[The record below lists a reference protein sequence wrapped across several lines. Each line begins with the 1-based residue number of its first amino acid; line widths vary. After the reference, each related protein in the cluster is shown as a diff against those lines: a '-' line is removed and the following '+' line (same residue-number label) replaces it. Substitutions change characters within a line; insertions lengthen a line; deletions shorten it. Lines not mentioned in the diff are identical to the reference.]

1 MYKFI
6 MDGVQFPVA
15 PSKFSVKTSGKN
27 ETVELVSG
35 GEASFL
41 KSPGLVEFSF
51 DVLLPYFKYPFA
63 EYPDGFKDPAYY
75 ISFLDRLF
83 REKRP
88 FYFSVIRDLPNG
100 KVIFDTDIRVSL
112 ENFSRDENADEGFD
126 ITASIE
132 LKQYP
137 IKDKT
142 ILSFK
147 TDEEGNSVIIEE
159 KEREI
164 DKETP
169 EGYTVQKGDSLW
181 AICKAQ
187 LGDGSKCWEIAELNG
202 IANPRLIYPGQVIK
216 FE

>member
-1 MYKFI
+1 

-88 FYFSVIRDLPNG
+88 FYFSVIVDLPNG

-112 ENFSRDENADEGFD
+112 ENFSAMKTPMKALTLRQVLNLNNIPLRTKPFCLLKRMRKETALLSKKKKGKLTRKLPRGTQCRRA
-126 ITASIE
+126 TASGLYAKHSWATALNAGKLPNLTE
-132 LKQYP
+132 LQIQGLY
-137 IKDKT
+137 I
-142 ILSFK
+142 
-147 TDEEGNSVIIEE
+147 
-159 KEREI
+159 R
-164 DKETP
+164 
-169 EGYTVQKGDSLW
+169 
-181 AICKAQ
+181 
-187 LGDGSKCWEIAELNG
+187 
-202 IANPRLIYPGQVIK
+202 
-216 FE
+216 